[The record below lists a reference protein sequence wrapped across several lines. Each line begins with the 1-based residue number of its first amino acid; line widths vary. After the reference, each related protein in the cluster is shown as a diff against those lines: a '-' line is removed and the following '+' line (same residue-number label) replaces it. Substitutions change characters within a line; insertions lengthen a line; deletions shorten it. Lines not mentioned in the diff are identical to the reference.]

1 MRHLNLPWLLRM
13 AWRDSRT
20 YRSRLLFFTLS
31 ISVGIAALV
40 AMRALAD
47 GMESQVNEQSNAL
60 LGADAVVSG
69 SRPFPA
75 EVESLL
81 LELGGP
87 QSRQVSFSSM
97 IVFPRSGAS
106 RLVQVRALEGDFP
119 YYGQFETQPASGVE
133 AFRRDDGALVDHVV
147 MLQYGLAVG
156 DTVKIGRVF
165 FPIVGR
171 LQRIPGEVAAI
182 SSLEPRVYIPMAFLE
197 DTKLVQQ
204 GSRLSYA
211 AMLKLEGTEAPKSLG
226 RLKEGL
232 EDHNL
237 RLETVKDRQRNLG
250 RSLDNLYRFLNL
262 GSFVALL
269 LGSVGVASAIHAYVR
284 QKLDTIAVLRSIGA
298 TTAQAFLV
306 YLFQATAMGAFGAAV
321 GVVLGLGVLAL
332 LPTVLGDF
340 LPFAVDFRVSPA
352 PVLQGVGVGLGL
364 TVLFAALPLLGIR
377 GVSPLR
383 ALRASYET
391 ARPLYKD
398 PWGWFVYLLIG
409 GAIIAF
415 SLSQNRSS
423 GRGLAFAAGLA
434 LAFGV
439 LAVVAWA
446 LTRGSRRFFPH
457 NWSYVWRQGLA
468 NLYRPHNQTLML
480 ILALGLGTFLLTTL
494 YLVQGAL
501 LGNIER
507 ISGGE
512 KPNMVLLDI
521 QSDQVD
527 AVAALTQKHG
537 LPLLEQV
544 PVVAMRI
551 QSINGQSVEELM
563 GQGHRRGNWALR
575 REYRVTYRDSLSASE
590 ELIAG
595 TWRGRV
601 ESPEDSV
608 FISIDH
614 SFAPNMGV
622 DIGDEIVFDVQGVP
636 LTTYVGNLRSVNW
649 QRIKPN
655 FLVLFPAGVLEPAP
669 QFHVFVTRTP
679 DKENSALFQR
689 EAVRL
694 FPNVS
699 VIDLDLVLSTIDDI
713 LGKVS
718 LVIRFM
724 ALFSVAIGLIVLL
737 GVIGGSRYQRV
748 QESVLLRTLGAVRGQ
763 VIRIALAEYLLL
775 GFFSAFSGL
784 LLAWGGTWALSTF
797 VFNIPFTPQIV
808 PALLVVAGVSGA
820 TVLVGGLASRGIHD
834 RPPLEVLRGAE

>member
-1 MRHLNLPWLLRM
+1 MSALNLPWLLRM

-20 YRSRLLFFTLS
+20 YRRRLLFFTLS

-47 GMESQVNEQSNAL
+47 GMEAQVAEQSNSL
-60 LGADAVVSG
+60 LGADAVISG
-69 SRPFPA
+69 SRPFSA
-75 EVESLL
+75 EVEALL
-81 LELGGP
+81 GELEG
-87 QSRQVSFSSM
+87 QRSDQVSFSSM
-97 IVFPRSGAS
+97 AVFPKTGAS
-106 RLVQVRALEGDFP
+106 RLVQVRALQGGFP
-119 YYGQFETQPASGVE
+119 YYGALETDPPTGVE
-133 AFRRDDGALVDHVV
+133 RFRADEGALVDHVV
-147 MLQYGLAVG
+147 MLQYDLAVG
-156 DTVKIGRVF
+156 DTVKIGRALLPV
-165 FPIVGR
+165 VGR
-171 LQRIPGEVAAI
+171 LRRIPGEVAAM

-197 DTKLVQQ
+197 RTKLVQQ
-204 GSRLSYA
+204 GSRLSYS
-211 AMLKLEGTEAPKSLG
+211 AMFKVEGAGAEDRLEELDE
-226 RLKEGL
+226 RL
-232 EDHNL
+232 DAYNL
-237 RLETVKDRQRNLG
+237 RLETVRERQRRLG

-284 QKLDTIAVLRSIGA
+284 QKLDTIAVLRSIG
-298 TTAQAFLV
+298 TTTLQAFLV

-321 GVVLGLGVLAL
+321 GVVLGLGILAVLPA
-332 LPTVLGDF
+332 VLGDF
-340 LPFAVDFRVSPA
+340 LPFEVDFAVSLA
-352 PVLQGVGVGLGL
+352 PIAQGVGIGLGL

-377 GVSPLR
+377 GISPLR
-383 ALRASYET
+383 ALRASYES
-391 ARPLYKD
+391 ARPLYRD
-398 PWGWFVYLLIG
+398 PWGWVAYFLIG
-409 GAIIAF
+409 GAVIAF

-423 GRGLAFAAGLA
+423 ERGLAFAAGLA

-439 LAVVAWA
+439 LALVAWA

-457 NWSYVWRQGLA
+457 GWSYVWRQGLA

-512 KPNMVLLDI
+512 QPNMVLLDI
-521 QSDQVD
+521 QTDQVED
-527 AVAALTQKHG
+527 VAALTGEHG

-551 QSINGQSVEELM
+551 QSINGRPVEELLE
-563 GQGHRRGNWALR
+563 GRRRGGWALR

-590 ELIAG
+590 ELVAG
-595 TWRGRV
+595 AWRGRV
-601 ESPEDSV
+601 AAPEDSIFV
-608 FISIDH
+608 SVDQ
-614 SFAPNMGV
+614 SVAPDMGV
-622 DIGDEIVFDVQGVP
+622 GLGDEIVFDVQGVP
-636 LTTYVGNLRSVNW
+636 IKTYVGSLRSVNW

-679 DKENSALFQR
+679 DKESSARFQR

-699 VIDLDLVLSTIDDI
+699 IIDLDLVLSTVDDI

-748 QESVLLRTLGAVRGQ
+748 QESVLLRTLGAARGQ
-763 VIRIALAEYLLL
+763 VLRIALAEYLLL
-775 GFFSAFSGL
+775 GFFAAFSGL
-784 LLAWGGTWALSTF
+784 LLSWAGTWALASF
-797 VFNIPFTPQIV
+797 VFKIPFTPEIG
-808 PALLVVAGVSGA
+808 PALVVVAAVSGA